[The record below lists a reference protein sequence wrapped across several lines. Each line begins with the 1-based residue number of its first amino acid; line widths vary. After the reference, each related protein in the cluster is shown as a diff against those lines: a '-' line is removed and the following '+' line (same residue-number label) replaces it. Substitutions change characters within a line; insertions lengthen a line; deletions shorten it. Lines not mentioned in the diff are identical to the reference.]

1 MCTLLMSPSCDFVA
15 FIRVPLK
22 PWEASSARDALAKAV
37 YGRMF
42 DYIVESVNKAI
53 PFAHSVSY
61 IGILDIAGFGMFT
74 RNHPSLRSAFFSI
87 QLSDLH

>member
-1 MCTLLMSPSCDFVA
+1 MHCNFVLVNLCA
-15 FIRVPLK
+15 FVIFARVPLK
-22 PWEASSARDALAKAV
+22 PHEAASARDALAKAV

-53 PFAHSVSY
+53 PFSHSVSY

-74 RNHPSLRSAFFSI
+74 GSHSSV
-87 QLSDLH
+87 